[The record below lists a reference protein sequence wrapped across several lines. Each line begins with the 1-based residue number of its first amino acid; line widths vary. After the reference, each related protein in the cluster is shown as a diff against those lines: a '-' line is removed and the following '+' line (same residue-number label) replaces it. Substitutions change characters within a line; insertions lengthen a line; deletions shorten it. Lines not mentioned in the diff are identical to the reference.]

1 MSKANAI
8 SSMQQSIKKYIQA
21 NIPKEKNQAELG
33 IVRGDSVLIGNRKYF
48 SDCVNDMWL
57 NDGDEVY
64 CLKPTSGNQ
73 AAIVGKKI

>member
-1 MSKANAI
+1 MNKASAI
-8 SSMQQSIKKYIQA
+8 SAMQQAVKKYIQSK
-21 NIPKEKNQAELG
+21 IPKQQNQAEIG

-57 NDGDEVY
+57 NEGDAVY

>member
-1 MSKANAI
+1 MNKASAI
-8 SSMQQSIKKYIQA
+8 SSMQQSIRKYIQS
-21 NIPKEKNQAELG
+21 NIPKDKNQAELG

-57 NDGDEVY
+57 NEGDAVY